1 MDSSSKNNL
10 DPKIGPKIG
19 LIFFLSEYSCVIYH
33 WNQKNMLIL
42 KMNVK
47 LALFLTFSCYFME
60 SRCIKM
66 KKFRIFY
73 QIFAQKLSISLSCN
87 IRRVKIS
94 RDIKNAG
101 NRTMLLFIYFIYIY
115 VCVCVYIY
123 IFFEAV
129 VIMILLLLYI
139 YIYIYIDR

>member
-1 MDSSSKNNL
+1 MDSSSKSNL

-87 IRRVKIS
+87 TRRVKIS
-94 RDIKNAG
+94 RGIKNAG

-115 VCVCVYIY
+115 VRVCVYIY
-123 IFFEAV
+123 LLRSCCYNDT
-129 VIMILLLLYI
+129 VIVIYI
-139 YIYIYIDR
+139 YIYIYI

>member
-1 MDSSSKNNL
+1 M
-10 DPKIGPKIG
+10 
-19 LIFFLSEYSCVIYH
+19 CVIYH

-73 QIFAQKLSISLSCN
+73 QKFAQNLSISLSCN
-87 IRRVKIS
+87 TRRVKIS
-94 RDIKNAG
+94 RGIKNAG

-115 VCVCVYIY
+115 
-123 IFFEAV
+123 
-129 VIMILLLLYI
+129 YI
-139 YIYIYIDR
+139 YIYIYIYVCVYIHLLRSCCYNNTVIVIYIYKYIYIYIYIYR